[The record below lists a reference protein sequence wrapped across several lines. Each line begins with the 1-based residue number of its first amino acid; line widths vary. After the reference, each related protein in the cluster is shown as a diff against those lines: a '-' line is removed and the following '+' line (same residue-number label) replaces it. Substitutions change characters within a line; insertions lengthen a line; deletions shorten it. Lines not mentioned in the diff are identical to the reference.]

1 MTIHVEPRA
10 TASSRSSRV
19 QTVRSATGIEAW
31 LLEDHTLPLAS
42 VAFAFRG
49 GASLDPD
56 GKEGAARVM
65 GGVLTDGAGALDN
78 TMFQEALGDKAIQLG
93 FNCQRDRLAGG
104 LTTLAQH
111 LPRAFELLGLA
122 LTQPRLA
129 KADIELKR
137 SAFAAEL
144 RMAQSQPDFVASE
157 LFLRRAYQ
165 GHAYGRPADGT
176 IPGLDAVGRDDV
188 VALHRAMIT
197 RDALR
202 IAVVG
207 AIGAEAL
214 AAALD
219 LAFGGLPSGKLD
231 AIPAIAVQGLGEQ
244 IVAKMDVAQSSIVFG
259 RPALPIDHVDYPA
272 LVVVNHC
279 FGGGGFTSRLFGEI
293 REKLGLCYSIGTRYD
308 AAQGLASLLGST
320 STRNETVGTVIDLLR
335 SEIARLAQ
343 QGIGETELE
352 AAKSYLIGA
361 DVLRFDTSSAIA
373 QILLS
378 MQMDERA
385 KSWLEDRKRLIADV
399 SPADAA
405 RAIARVFG
413 DGELLVA
420 IAGNP

>member
-1 MTIHVEPRA
+1 MTIHVEPSL
-10 TASSRSSRV
+10 TASSRSSRI

-31 LLEDHTLPLAS
+31 LLEEHTLPLLS

-78 TMFQEALGDKAIQLG
+78 RMFQEALGDKAIHLS
-93 FNCQRDRLAGG
+93 FSCQRDRLSGG

-111 LPRAFELLGLA
+111 VPRAFELLGLA
-122 LTQPRLA
+122 LTQPRMA
-129 KADIELKR
+129 TADIDLKC

-144 RMAQSQPDFVASE
+144 RMAQSQPDWVASDV
-157 LFLRRAYQ
+157 FLRRAYQ
-165 GHAYGRPADGT
+165 GHPYGRPAGGT
-176 IPGLDAVGRDDV
+176 IAGLDAVGRDEV
-188 VALHRAMIT
+188 EALHRAMIT
-197 RDALR
+197 RDNLR

-219 LAFGGLPSGKLD
+219 VAFGGLPSGSLD
-231 AIPAIAVQGLGEQ
+231 PIAAIAVQGLGEQ
-244 IVAKMDVAQSSIVFG
+244 IVTKMDVPQSSIMFG
-259 RPALPIDHVDYPA
+259 RPALPLKDVDHPA
-272 LVVVNHC
+272 FVVANHC
-279 FGGGGFTSRLFGEI
+279 FGSGGFTSRLFSEV
-293 REKLGLCYSIGTRYD
+293 REKLGLCYAIGTGYD
-308 AAQGLASLLGST
+308 AAQGLASLLGTT
-320 STRNETVGTVIDLLR
+320 STRNENVGTVIDLIR
-335 SEIARLAQ
+335 SQIARLTQ
-343 QGIGETELE
+343 QGIGEKELE

-361 DVLRFDTSSAIA
+361 DVLRFDTSGAIA
-373 QILLS
+373 QILLW
-378 MQMDERA
+378 MQTDERP
-385 KSWLEDRKRLIADV
+385 KSWLEDRKQVIANV

-405 RAIARVFG
+405 RAIERVFG